1 MAKKKEVEEQ
11 VSAIDQILNPENNA
25 NVVLINENDEPV
37 EFEQVALVPFEE
49 KLYAILKPVE
59 QFEGVEEDEAVVFS
73 ITEEENHEVYLDVET
88 DDRIIDEVFA
98 VYYALY
104 EEATKGEKKTSK
116 KK

>member
-88 DDRIIDEVFA
+88 DDRIIDEVFGI
-98 VYYALY
+98 YYALY